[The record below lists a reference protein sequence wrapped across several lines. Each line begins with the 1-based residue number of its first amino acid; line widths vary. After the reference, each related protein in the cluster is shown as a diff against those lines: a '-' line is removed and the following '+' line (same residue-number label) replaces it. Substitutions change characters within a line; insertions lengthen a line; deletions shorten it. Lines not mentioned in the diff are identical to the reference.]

1 MNLFKKDREKKN
13 QVKWVNG
20 HRVYKRQLELLKK
33 YFTVNDKD
41 HTVLVDLYYDSAE
54 DIIDPRKGNGTNDLV
69 KDEVLS
75 DIKNIMG
82 MIPNAY
88 KIRLQIVIDDY
99 KGYSPEQLMISLKD
113 NIDFHFYEGKKEIM
127 RNRRM
132 SILLLGFG
140 IMILTFV
147 GFVAMKHP
155 FGTTEAES
163 IVTEVM
169 DDAASVFIWEAVTI
183 AFLETSTIAS
193 QQMIAAN
200 RFASI
205 SLSSSNPKEKSITVD
220 SHNIFTETGGDVAD
234 SIISKTEEGLEELV
248 DKARKEK
255 EERMDSLFHREK
267 EKEADEIEKQEKK

>member
-1 MNLFKKDREKKN
+1 MNLFKKDKENKN
-13 QVKWVNG
+13 HVKWVNG

-82 MIPNAY
+82 MIPTAY
-88 KIRLQIVIDDY
+88 KIRLQIVIDDC

-127 RNRRM
+127 KNRRI
-132 SILLLGFG
+132 SILLLGLG

-193 QQMIAAN
+193 QQMVAAN
-200 RFASI
+200 RFASL

-248 DKARKEK
+248 DKARKE
-255 EERMDSLFHREK
+255 RAGSLFTGKRRRK
-267 EKEADEIEKQEKK
+267 R